1 MNPTT
6 CNEPTTPAAYGFT
19 MVAGNLTVKL
29 GHRAVPGGVLLFATT
44 QIADQTPQ
52 MWRQFVVPREA
63 VNSMAHQLVSE
74 AEDYLLA
81 TQGLVRQ
88 AEDLDFDDFI
98 AHATMS
104 ANGELN

>member
-1 MNPTT
+1 
-6 CNEPTTPAAYGFT
+6 

-29 GHRAVPGGVLLFATT
+29 GHRPTPGGVLLFATT
-44 QIADQTPQ
+44 QIGDQAAQ
-52 MWRQFVVPREA
+52 MWRQFTVPREA
-63 VNSMAHQLVSE
+63 VASMAHQLVSE

-88 AEDLDFDDFI
+88 TEDLDFDDFI
-98 AHATMS
+98 THATLS